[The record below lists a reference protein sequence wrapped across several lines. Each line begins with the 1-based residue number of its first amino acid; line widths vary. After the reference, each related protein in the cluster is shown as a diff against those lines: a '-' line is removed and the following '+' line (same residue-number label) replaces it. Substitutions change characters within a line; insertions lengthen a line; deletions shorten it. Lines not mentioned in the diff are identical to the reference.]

1 MAEIRLGDII
11 DDFCVKCKR
20 LTNHA
25 VVSIMNGAAAKVR
38 CRTCYSDHD
47 YRNEQAPP
55 SKRDLQKA
63 ALFAEVLKGVAG
75 PGSTAAEPTADLPPV
90 ELTPLDS
97 PDGAAAAAA
106 TPAKPKKIRKKA

>member
-1 MAEIRLGDII
+1 MGDLRLGDTI

-25 VVSIMNGAAAKVR
+25 VVSLLNGAAAKVR

-55 SKRDLQKA
+55 SKRDLKKA
-63 ALFAEVLKGVAG
+63 ALFNQVLSSVG
-75 PGSTAAEPTADLPPV
+75 PP
-90 ELTPLDS
+90 S
-97 PDGAAAAAA
+97 PEAAAPADPPGEIPAGDIPGANGEPSGPSAAKA
-106 TPAKPKKIRKKA
+106 VKARKKP